1 MIPEIS
7 KLGSYNVRTQYSNN
21 LFNLQK
27 GKLNL
32 INPYLEPV
40 LYLTHYQQYFNPL
53 FKSKFCFLE
62 LPLTAWKYH
71 SALALAGVLCIQS
84 VPIKCLR
91 GKFCPTVIWPPM
103 LCYEKVQNIENL
115 VK

>member
-1 MIPEIS
+1 MMFIS
-7 KLGSYNVRTQYSNN
+7 
-21 LFNLQK
+21 
-27 GKLNL
+27 
-32 INPYLEPV
+32 
-40 LYLTHYQQYFNPL
+40 
-53 FKSKFCFLE
+53 CFLDIQTQT
-62 LPLTAWKYH
+62 LILLLTRTAWNLPQC
-71 SALALAGVLCIQS
+71 SGTGVLCIQS